1 MNTWDELV
9 EDSWVDF
16 SFLLSLQRVEE
27 KSLYSSKVK
36 MKVSI
41 ILGKGIRSYLRDVQ
55 CMGLIR
61 SHRWIFSTMP

>member
-1 MNTWDELV
+1 M
-9 EDSWVDF
+9 
-16 SFLLSLQRVEE
+16 LSLQREEE

-41 ILGKGIRSYLRDVQ
+41 MPRKGIRSCSRDVQ
-55 CMGLIR
+55 CMGLIK